1 MTDGVREQTEQEGR
15 PAGILHQ
22 KGNITIWV
30 KTWGEII
37 EECKARLHF
46 FEEKLQYQA
55 GKEAG
60 LEYLQRAYAQYIPNS
75 VQCGNGPSSGRD
87 GASP

>member
-22 KGNITIWV
+22 RGNITIWV

-46 FEEKLQYQA
+46 FEEKLQYRA
-55 GKEAG
+55 SKEAG
-60 LEYLQRAYAQYIPNS
+60 LEYLQRAYAQYIPDSMQEN
-75 VQCGNGPSSGRD
+75 R
-87 GASP
+87 GAAS